1 MPLREIRKR
10 TFRPQDINT
19 RFFKLV
25 DGNYFHEVPFE
36 ELEKRYFECKKE
48 IEEAEKKEEK

>member
-1 MPLREIRKR
+1 MPLREK
-10 TFRPQDINT
+10 TYKPQPINT

-25 DGNYFHEVPFE
+25 DGTYFHEVPFE

-48 IEEAEKKEEK
+48 MDKAEKKEKE